1 MHAIC
6 GLRLR
11 EVDAGPGLRAMLAA
25 LAPDGLD
32 AAEWTD
38 GAVGLG
44 SRSGETERPS
54 TDPGLYRDRNAG
66 LTATVDARLDN
77 RDALCDALGVPHPD
91 RVGLADGDLILRS
104 YLQWGRECP
113 NHLIGDYA
121 FAVWDARTRTFFCA
135 RDHIGA
141 RPFYYAE
148 TVQGFAFASSV
159 DVVLAA
165 PGVSDEFGEAV
176 VARALTRA
184 GLDEAERTFF
194 RDVRKL
200 PLGHSLTFEVNAAER
215 SAPRLARYWQ
225 PEHAAAVRR
234 LSDDDYAE
242 EFLCLY
248 GQAVA
253 ARVRGAAPVGVHLSG
268 GLDSSGIAV
277 LAARELRR
285 SGRPPPLAF
294 SWLPDLAGKPPDEAY
309 APEYERIDAVC
320 RQEGL
325 TVFHRAPNAED
336 MVRVLRLDGARPG
349 VHVLASE
356 EVVQRCAAERGVR
369 VLLSGWGGDQGASF
383 NGRGHRAH
391 LLLSA
396 RWGRLLALGRARGSG
411 PLRALADA
419 ALPLL
424 HPDAR
429 RGLRRLLRRPAHGR
443 QGDFSDGPWLQRW
456 LAHPAFAR
464 RHGVEPKRR
473 RRVVTMRQAMLWGL
487 NNGALVER
495 IEGWAAGG
503 ARHGIEYRYPLLDR
517 RLLEFALG
525 LPPEQFLRGEWN
537 RWLMRH
543 ALRGVLPA
551 SILWN
556 RSKNDPARFDPM
568 FDAFADALPLVR
580 QRLEMRAAPPSRAR
594 YVDLPRLLERLD
606 ADRFRAEPRWASI
619 QAALQF
625 LDF

>member
-1 MHAIC
+1 MHVIC
-6 GLRLR
+6 GLRLP
-11 EVDAGPGLRAMLAA
+11 EVDAGHGLRAMLAA

-66 LTATVDARLDN
+66 LTATVDARLDD
-77 RDALCDALGVPHPD
+77 RDGLCGALRVPHPD

-104 YLQWGRECP
+104 YLRWGRECP

-121 FAVWDARTRTFFCA
+121 FAVWDARTRSFFCA

-148 TVQGFAFASSV
+148 TVQGFAFASTV

-165 PGVSDEFGEAV
+165 PGVSDEFDEAV

-200 PLGHSLTFEVNAAER
+200 PPGHSLTFEVNPAER

-242 EFLCLY
+242 EFLSLY
-248 GQAVA
+248 RQAVA
-253 ARVRGAAPVGVHLSG
+253 ARVRGTGPVGVHLSG

-391 LLLSA
+391 LLLSG
-396 RWGRLLALGRARGSG
+396 RWGRLLALGRAHGSD
-411 PLRALADA
+411 PLRTLADA

-464 RHGVEPKRR
+464 RHDVEPKRR

-487 NNGALVER
+487 NNGAIVER

-525 LPPEQFLRGEWN
+525 LPPEQFLRGEWS

-556 RSKNDPARFDPM
+556 RGKNDPARFDPM
-568 FDAFADALPLVR
+568 FDAFANALPLVR
-580 QRLEMRAAPPSRAR
+580 QLIEERAEPPSRAR

-606 ADRFRAEPRWASI
+606 ADRFRAEPRWASTG
-619 QAALQF
+619 AALQF